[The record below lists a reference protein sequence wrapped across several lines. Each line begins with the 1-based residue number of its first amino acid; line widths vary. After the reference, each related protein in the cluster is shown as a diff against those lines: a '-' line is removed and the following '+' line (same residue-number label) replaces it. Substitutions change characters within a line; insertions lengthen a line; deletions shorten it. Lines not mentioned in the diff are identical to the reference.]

1 MIHEF
6 RVSNFLSFKEE
17 QVLSFEAT
25 SDRVFEDIYCVRK
38 KANLR
43 LLKLAIIYGANASGK
58 SNLLKA
64 IDFLRQ
70 LATNRPEDKTSP
82 IDLPQFAF
90 DPTCQNEPTTFYLS
104 FFVRHIRHIY
114 SLKLNQNVILE
125 ERLTFYPGTQPAVA
139 FDRVYDKEEDKAYI
153 DFGDKLGFDAKDKLI
168 FEGAVF
174 KNSTVLAAY
183 NKANVSTTVLTEVLN
198 WFQNQLQP
206 MISPEDDLTVRA
218 TTLVQK
224 EQAAKSL
231 VLDAFWSAG
240 LDIKDIKVE
249 KDKKAETIVVKTISA
264 AREQDQKITNDY
276 LSGQVYLHYNKV
288 TFLHETS
295 LGKFELP
302 IRAES
307 AGTQRYFGLACLL
320 YYFREKN
327 SVVPIDELESSLHFE
342 LINHFLR
349 TFLVN
354 TTEAQLIFTTHDIQ
368 ILAEDFL
375 RRDVIW
381 FTEKKE
387 DGSTELFAYTDIK
400 LHKNISPFNAYKIG
414 KIGAK
419 PELGE
424 IYID

>member
-17 QVLSFEAT
+17 QMLSFEAT
-25 SDRVFEDIYCVRK
+25 SDKTFEDIYCVRK

-43 LLKLAIIYGANASGK
+43 LLKLGMIYGANASGK

-64 IDFLRQ
+64 IDYLRQ
-70 LATNRPEDKTSP
+70 LAINRPEDKTAP

-90 DPTCQNEPTTFYLS
+90 DPAYKERPTTFYLS
-104 FFVRHIRHIY
+104 FFIGHIRYIY
-114 SLKLNQNVILE
+114 SLQLNKDVILE

-139 FDRVYDKEEDKAYI
+139 FERVYDKEENKALI
-153 DFGDKLGFDAKDKLI
+153 DFGDKLDLDAKEKLI
-168 FEGAVF
+168 LEGAAF

-183 NKANVSTTVLTEVLN
+183 NKANVSATVLTDVLT
-198 WFQNQLQP
+198 WFQDYLQQ
-206 MISPEDDLTVRA
+206 MISPENDLTVRA

-231 VLDAFWSAG
+231 VLDAFQSAG

-249 KDKKAETIVVKTISA
+249 KDRKAETIVVKTVSTS
-264 AREQDQKITNDY
+264 REEYQKIADNY
-276 LSGQVYLHYNKV
+276 LSGQVYLHFNKI
-288 TFLHETS
+288 TFIHETS

-302 IRAES
+302 IKAES
-307 AGTQRYFGLACLL
+307 AGTQRYYGLACLL
-320 YYFREKN
+320 YHFREKN
-327 SVVPIDELESSLHFE
+327 NVVLIDELESSVHFE
-342 LINHFLR
+342 LVNHFLR

-354 TTEAQLIFTTHDIQ
+354 TSEAQLIFTTHDIQ

-375 RRDVIW
+375 RRDVVW
-381 FTEKKE
+381 FTEKQE
-387 DGSTELFAYTDIK
+387 DGSTELFAYTDVK
-400 LHKNISPFNAYKIG
+400 LHKNISPFNAYRIG
-414 KIGAK
+414 KLGAK

-424 IYID
+424 IYMD